1 MSGYGLMP
9 PTSQTSFRMQART
22 IPVVPF
28 DYVVFGGT
36 GDLALRKLMP
46 ALFERDRDGQIPSG
60 ARIFAVARTM
70 SDTAT
75 YRAQLAEKLLAGRE
89 QHQAAIN
96 QFLERIQYVTL
107 DASSDTGW
115 AELAEDLN
123 QKPEHVRV
131 YYFAVAPQLFAAIA
145 ARIAATK
152 LITPKCRV
160 VLEKPIGSDLES
172 ARAINEAIGQH
183 FAESQIYRIDH
194 YLGKET
200 VQNLYALR
208 FANSLFEP
216 LWNRQHIDHVQIT
229 VAETVG
235 LEGRV
240 AYYDQSGAFR
250 DMVQNH
256 LMQLVCLIAME
267 PPAQYEADA
276 IRDEKLK
283 VLRSLKPV
291 QVGDWVRGQYGE
303 GAMASKAVPSYATEL
318 GSASSTETFI
328 AIKLGVENWR
338 WAGVPFYLR
347 TGKRLPEKVSEI
359 VVHFKSVPHR
369 SMPAESGLIA
379 NNALVIRLQP
389 NEGMKLAL
397 NVKEPGPGG
406 LRVLP
411 VQLDMSFAESF
422 GISQPEAYERLLMD
436 VVRGNQTLF
445 MRADEVSA
453 AWRWA
458 TPTMAM
464 WATEKASL
472 YSAGTW
478 GPAAAH
484 TLLARD
490 GRQWSSGA

>member
-1 MSGYGLMP
+1 
-9 PTSQTSFRMQART
+9 MQART
-22 IPVVPF
+22 ILVSPF
-28 DYVVFGGT
+28 DYIVFGGT
-36 GDLALRKLMP
+36 GDLAIRKLMP
-46 ALFERDRDGQIPSG
+46 ALFERDRDGQIPPE
-60 ARIFAVARTM
+60 ARIFAVARSVSNTQ
-70 SDTAT
+70 T
-75 YRAQLAEKLLAGRE
+75 YRAQLAEKLLVGRE
-89 QHQAAIN
+89 QHKALID
-96 QFLERIQYVTL
+96 QFLKRVHYLVV
-107 DASSDTGW
+107 DAASDTGW
-115 AELAEDLN
+115 ADLAAALN
-123 QKPEHVRV
+123 QQPDHVRV
-131 YYFAVAPQLFAAIA
+131 YYLAVAPQLFAPIA
-145 ARIAATK
+145 AKIAGAK

-172 ARAINEAIGQH
+172 ASAINDSIGQH

-256 LMQLVCLIAME
+256 LMQLVCLIGME

-291 QVGDWVRGQYGE
+291 QSGDWVRGQYVA
-303 GAMASKAVPSYATEL
+303 GAMGGQAVPAYATEL
-318 GSASSTETFI
+318 GKASSTETFI
-328 AIKLGVENWR
+328 AIKLGIENWR

-359 VVHFKSVPHR
+359 VIHFKAVPHR
-369 SMPAESGLIA
+369 SMPADSGVIA
-379 NNALVIRLQP
+379 SNALVIRLQP

-406 LRVLP
+406 LRVFP

-445 MRADEVSA
+445 MRHDEVNA

-458 TPTMAM
+458 TPAM
-464 WATEKASL
+464 NGWSNEKPES

-484 TLLARD
+484 TMLARD
-490 GRQWSSGA
+490 GRQWTSGS